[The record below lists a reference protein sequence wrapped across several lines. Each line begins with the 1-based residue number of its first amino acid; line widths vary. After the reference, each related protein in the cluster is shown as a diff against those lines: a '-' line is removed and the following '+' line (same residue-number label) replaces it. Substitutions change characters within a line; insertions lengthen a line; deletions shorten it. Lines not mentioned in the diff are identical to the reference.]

1 MKIILIMQIGSR
13 LGWYEGCSYSYMDHF
28 GIHLYVTFFMVAFVI
43 SFHGDYVGWQ
53 GDLNVAI
60 YSLVE

>member
-1 MKIILIMQIGSR
+1 MYLLILIWII
-13 LGWYEGCSYSYMDHF
+13 Y

-53 GDLNVAI
+53 GDFNVAM
-60 YSLVE
+60 YSLIE